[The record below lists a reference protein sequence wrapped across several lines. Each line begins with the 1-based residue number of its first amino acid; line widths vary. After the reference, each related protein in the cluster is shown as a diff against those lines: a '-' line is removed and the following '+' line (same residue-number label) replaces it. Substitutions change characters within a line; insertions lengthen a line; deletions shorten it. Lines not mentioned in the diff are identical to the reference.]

1 MVDMGHSACLYKA
14 QPDVPLAGLVG
25 SGNNLAGLGT
35 SNGFGSNLGQNL
47 GTGFGNGLGANNYG
61 GALNNNPAASA
72 GLGNLGGPG
81 RLPQNLLNAQQS
93 RQPGRFPGL

>member
-1 MVDMGHSACLYKA
+1 M
-14 QPDVPLAGLVG
+14 VG
-25 SGNNLAGLGT
+25 SGNNLAGLGSGT
-35 SNGFGSNLGQNL
+35 LAGPGASNGLGSNLGQNL
-47 GTGFGNGLGANNYG
+47 GTGFGNGLSANSYG

-81 RLPQNLLNAQQS
+81 RLPQNLLNAQQN